1 MQRSWGGEWW
11 WNEKMS
17 STNSS
22 NVLGKRR
29 KLFLDLPAAPNPNLR
44 NNIPSLPL
52 TTREFRRVV
61 WGFYKTQ
68 GRHELP
74 WRQTQDPYRI
84 LVSEVMLQQTQVER
98 VIPYYT
104 KFLKK
109 FPTVRALSKAPLS
122 EVLILW
128 QGLGYNRRAKMLH
141 LAAKEVVEK
150 YKGQFP
156 EGVDTLEFLP
166 GIGPYTARAIAA
178 FAYNQNVVF
187 IETNLRTVITHHFFR
202 DTDLVE
208 DKEIMKILADVFPN
222 SKKEGQTSREWYA
235 ALMDYGS
242 YLKRSGVR
250 INSKSKTYA
259 KQSKFAG
266 SDREVRGVILKALVT
281 GSKTKAQL
289 LKMLG
294 SNRQEQ
300 IDVQLQRLINESL
313 IQARGRLLS
322 LPR

>member
-44 NNIPSLPL
+44 NNIPSLPP

-109 FPTVRALSKAPLS
+109 FPTVRTLAKASLS

-156 EGVDTLEFLP
+156 EGVDTLESLP

-178 FAYNQNVVF
+178 FAYNQDVVF

-208 DKEIMKILADVFPN
+208 DKEIMKILADLFPN

-250 INSKSKTYA
+250 INSKSKTYT

-266 SDREVRGVILKALVT
+266 SDRQVRGIILKALT
-281 GSKTKAQL
+281 ESTMTKMQLFKLLTEERKTQIETQL
-289 LKMLG
+289 KKLEGEGFVLRK
-294 SNRQEQ
+294 RARY
-300 IDVQLQRLINESL
+300 QL
-313 IQARGRLLS
+313 A
-322 LPR
+322 